1 MRRPDE
7 EGGPAESGAAG
18 AGPPEGGAG
27 TGDRHAPI
35 SGRARESLRR
45 SSKGLRRGSERA
57 RVLIAHGLGEPALF
71 AITLSAAVSAIF
83 FSLGVVAGRALGLT
97 PVVFLLAGV
106 FFAVTMATYVE
117 GSSLHIERG
126 GASTFARYAFDEF
139 WSFIAGWAI
148 LLDYLIVMAIGAVVI
163 SEYLSVFWDELGEGA
178 LPLVIAGGALLFVAM
193 QNIHGLSANRLGI
206 VLRLSLFSIVVLVAV
221 SLIGFA
227 QYWDPGSIRSSID
240 LGVAPRWEDLIFATG
255 VATVAVIGVEAASG
269 LAGEIRVGR
278 RGLKRVVLASI
289 AATMLL
295 FLIVSVAG
303 LMATPVVGDRT
314 ALGGRFIE
322 APVLAIPSS
331 YEPGF
336 VMDASQYLVG
346 ATAAA
351 LLLVA
356 MNGQMLG
363 LARLAYSLGTNRQI
377 PSGVGRL
384 HARRGTP
391 YVTIII
397 AALIAFALSLPHDVD
412 FLAGLFAFGAMIAF
426 ALAHLSVIALRFR
439 EADRPS
445 AFRVP
450 FSIPVRGARVPLPA
464 VLGAAFSIGVWLSI
478 VIYHEGARVIGA
490 IWMAFGITLYVVY
503 RRSQGK
509 SLTRRFT
516 IPAEA
521 LQESP
526 GVEYGSI
533 LVPVFGEELD
543 DDIVG
548 TAGRLATSE
557 GDEEGGAVLEALYV
571 FEIPMSLPIDAR
583 VPDDRVKEA
592 KRVLARAKEVGE
604 EYEGVEV
611 ATAMVRGRSAGQA
624 IVSEARRRGVEA
636 IVLGAE
642 EPSRLRGG
650 AILGGRGR
658 VRDRFVG
665 DTTRYVIDKAPCK
678 VILTAPPAGVE
689 GTREGVLP

>member
-1 MRRPDE
+1 M
-7 EGGPAESGAAG
+7 S
-18 AGPPEGGAG
+18 GGAG
-27 TGDRHAPI
+27 GGGSDRRA
-35 SGRARESLRR
+35 SQVSDRARESLRR
-45 SSKGLRRGSERA
+45 SSEGLRRGSERA
-57 RVLIAHGLGEPALF
+57 GARITHSLGEPALF
-71 AITLSAAVSAIF
+71 AITLSTVVSAIF
-83 FSLGVVAGRALGLT
+83 VALGVVAGRALGLT
-97 PVVFLLAGV
+97 PLVFLLAGV

-117 GSSLHIERG
+117 GTSLHVERG

-163 SEYLSVFWDELGEGA
+163 SEYLTVFWSELDEGI
-178 LPLVIAGGALLFVAM
+178 LPDVIAGGALLYVAM
-193 QNIHGLSANRLGI
+193 SNIRGLSANRIGS
-206 VLRLSLFSIVVLVAV
+206 VLRLSVVSIVVLVVV
-221 SLIGFA
+221 SVIGFTY
-227 QYWDPGSIRSSID
+227 YWDPGSIRASID

-255 VATVAVIGVEAASG
+255 IATVTVIGVEAASG

-278 RGLKRVVLASI
+278 RGLRRVVAVSVGVVIVLCV
-289 AATMLL
+289 L
-295 FLIVSVAG
+295 VSVAG
-303 LMATPVVGDRT
+303 LMATPVVGTRT
-314 ALGGRFIE
+314 ALGDRFIE
-322 APVLAIPSS
+322 APVLAIVSS
-331 YEPGF
+331 YEPGTLLD
-336 VMDASQYLVG
+336 VSRYVVG

-363 LARLAYSLGTNRQI
+363 LARLAYSLATNRQI
-377 PSGVGRL
+377 PSAVGRL
-384 HARRGTP
+384 HRRRGTP
-391 YVTIII
+391 YVTISI
-397 AALIAFALSLPHDVD
+397 AALIAFALALPHDLD
-412 FLAGLFAFGAMIAF
+412 FLAGVFAFGAMIAF
-426 ALAHLSVIALRFR
+426 SLAHLSVIVLRFR
-439 EADRPS
+439 EPDRPS

-464 VLGAAFSIGVWLSI
+464 VFGALFSISVWVSI

-490 IWMAFGITLYVVY
+490 VWMAAGITLYVVY
-503 RRSQGK
+503 RRGQGK
-509 SLTRRFT
+509 SLTSRFT

-521 LQESP
+521 LQESAAA
-526 GVEYGSI
+526 EYGSI

-548 TAGRLATSE
+548 TAGRLAASE
-557 GDEEGGAVLEALYV
+557 GEEEEGGAVLEALYV

-583 VPDDRVKEA
+583 VPEERVREA

-604 EYEGVEV
+604 EYAGVEV

-665 DTTRYVIDKAPCK
+665 ETTRYVIEKAPCK
-678 VILTAPPAGVE
+678 VILTAPPAGEE

>member
-1 MRRPDE
+1 V
-7 EGGPAESGAAG
+7 
-18 AGPPEGGAG
+18 
-27 TGDRHAPI
+27 T
-35 SGRARESLRR
+35 
-45 SSKGLRRGSERA
+45 
-57 RVLIAHGLGEPALF
+57 IAHTLGEPALF
-71 AITLSAAVSAIF
+71 AIVLSSVLAAIF
-83 FSLGVVAGRALGLT
+83 FSLGIVAGRALGLT
-97 PVVFLLAGV
+97 PLVFLLAGV

-139 WSFIAGWAI
+139 WSFVAGWAI

-163 SEYLSVFWDELGEGA
+163 SEYLTVFWNELNDGIVPE
-178 LPLVIAGGALLFVAM
+178 VVAGGALLYVAM
-193 QNIHGLSANRLGI
+193 SNIRGLSANRIGS
-206 VLRLSLFSIVVLVAV
+206 VLRLSLLSIVLLILI
-221 SLIGFA
+221 SLIGFE
-227 QYWDPGSIRSSID
+227 QYWDPGSIHASVD
-240 LGVAPRWEDLIFATG
+240 LGVAPKWEDLIFALG
-255 VATVAVIGVEAASG
+255 IASVVAIGVEAASG

-278 RGLKRVVLASI
+278 RGLRRVVIATILA
-289 AATMLL
+289 AVCL
-295 FLIVSVAG
+295 FVLVSVAA
-303 LMATPVVGDRT
+303 LMATPVVGTRT
-314 ALGGRFIE
+314 ALGGRFLE

-331 YEPGF
+331 YEPG
-336 VMDASQYLVG
+336 VLLDVSRYAVG

-363 LARLAYSLGTNRQI
+363 LARLAYSLATNRQI
-377 PSGVGRL
+377 PSAVGRL
-384 HARRGTP
+384 HRRRGTP
-391 YVTIII
+391 YMTITL
-397 AALIAFALSLPHDVD
+397 AGLIAFALALPHDLD
-412 FLAGLFAFGAMIAF
+412 FLAGVFAFGAMIAF
-426 ALAHLSVIALRFR
+426 SLAHLSVIALRFR
-439 EADRPS
+439 ESDRPS

-450 FSIPVRGARVPLPA
+450 FSIPVRGASVPLPA
-464 VLGAAFSIGVWLSI
+464 VFGAAFSIAVWVSVI
-478 VIYHEGARVIGA
+478 VYHEGARYIGFG
-490 IWMAFGITLYVVY
+490 WMAAGITLYVIY
-503 RRSQGK
+503 RRGQDK

-521 LQESP
+521 LQE
-526 GVEYGSI
+526 GTAAEYGSI

-557 GDEEGGAVLEALYV
+557 GEEEEGGAVLEALYV

-583 VPDDRVKEA
+583 VPEERVKEA

-604 EYEGVEV
+604 EYAGVEV
-611 ATAMVRGRSAGQA
+611 ATAMVRGRSVGQA

-658 VRDRFVG
+658 ARDRFVG
-665 DTTRYVIDKAPCK
+665 ETTRYVIEKAPCK
-678 VILTAPPAGVE
+678 VILTAPPAGEE

>member
-1 MRRPDE
+1 M
-7 EGGPAESGAAG
+7 S
-18 AGPPEGGAG
+18 GGAG
-27 TGDRHAPI
+27 GGGTGARHQV
-35 SGRARESLRR
+35 SDRARESIRR
-45 SSKGLRRGSERA
+45 SSEGLKRGSERA
-57 RVLIAHGLGEPALF
+57 RVIISHTLGEPALF
-71 AITLSAAVSAIF
+71 AITLSTVVSAIF

-97 PVVFLLAGV
+97 PLVFLLAGI
-106 FFAVTMATYVE
+106 FFALTMATYVE

-148 LLDYLIVMAIGAVVI
+148 LLDYLIVMAVGAIVI
-163 SEYLSVFWDELGEGA
+163 SEYLTVFWNELDEGFWPEA
-178 LPLVIAGGALLFVAM
+178 IAGGALLYVAVS
-193 QNIHGLSANRLGI
+193 NIRGLSADRIGS
-206 VLRLSLFSIVVLVAV
+206 VLRLSAVSIVVLVVV

-240 LGVAPRWEDLIFATG
+240 LGVTPRWEDFIFACG
-255 VATVAVIGVEAASG
+255 IATVVAIGVEAASG

-278 RGLKRVVLASI
+278 RGLRRVVLV
-289 AATMLL
+289 TVGVTVVL
-295 FLIVSVAG
+295 FVLVSVAG

-314 ALGGRFIE
+314 ALGDRYLE
-322 APVLAIPSS
+322 APVLAIVSS
-331 YEPGF
+331 YEPGTLLD
-336 VMDASQYLVG
+336 VSRYVVG

-363 LARLAYSLGTNRQI
+363 LARLAYSLATNRQI

-384 HARRGTP
+384 HRRRGTP
-391 YVTIII
+391 YVTISI
-397 AALIAFALSLPHDVD
+397 AALIAFALAIPHDLD
-412 FLAGLFAFGAMIAF
+412 FLAGVFAFGALIAF
-426 ALAHLSVIALRFR
+426 SIAHLSVIRLRFR
-439 EADRPS
+439 EPERPS

-450 FSIPVRGARVPLPA
+450 LSVPIRGAQVPLPA
-464 VLGAAFSIGVWLSI
+464 VIGALLSI
-478 VIYHEGARVIGA
+478 FVWISIVVYHQGARVIGA
-490 IWMAFGITLYVVY
+490 AWMAAGVTLYVVY
-503 RRSQGK
+503 RRGQGK

-521 LQESP
+521 LQE
-526 GVEYGSI
+526 GAGAEYGSI

-548 TAGRLATSE
+548 TAGRLAASE
-557 GDEEGGAVLEALYV
+557 SEEEEGGAVLEALYV

-583 VPDDRVKEA
+583 VPEERVREA

-604 EYEGVEV
+604 EYAGIEV
-611 ATAMVRGRSAGQA
+611 ATAMVRGRSVGQA
-624 IVSEARRRGVEA
+624 IVSEAKRRGVEA

-665 DTTRYVIDKAPCK
+665 ETTRYVVEKAPCK
-678 VILTAPPAGVE
+678 VILTAPPAGEV

>member
-1 MRRPDE
+1 M
-7 EGGPAESGAAG
+7 
-18 AGPPEGGAG
+18 
-27 TGDRHAPI
+27 
-35 SGRARESLRR
+35 
-45 SSKGLRRGSERA
+45 
-57 RVLIAHGLGEPALF
+57 AHTLGEPALF
-71 AITLSAAVSAIF
+71 AITLSSVVAAIF

-97 PVVFLLAGV
+97 PLVFLLAGI
-106 FFAVTMATYVE
+106 FFAVTLATYVE

-139 WSFIAGWAI
+139 WSFVAGWAI

-163 SEYLSVFWDELGEGA
+163 SEYLSVFWGELAEGA
-178 LPLVIAGGALLFVAM
+178 LPTVIAAGALLYVAM
-193 QNIHGLSANRLGI
+193 SNIRGLSANRIGS
-206 VLRLSLFSIVVLVAV
+206 VLRLSLLSIVVLVLV
-221 SLIGFA
+221 SLIGFE
-227 QYWDPGSIRSSID
+227 QYWDPGAIQGSID
-240 LGVAPRWEDLIFATG
+240 LGVAPKWKDLIFALG
-255 VATVAVIGVEAASG
+255 VASVVAIGIEAASG

-278 RGLKRVVLASI
+278 RGLRRVVIVSVLA
-289 AATMLL
+289 AVGL
-295 FLIVSVAG
+295 FVLVSVAG
-303 LMATPVVGDRT
+303 LMATPVVGTRT
-314 ALGGRFIE
+314 ALGDRFLE

-331 YEPGF
+331 YEPGALLD
-336 VMDASQYLVG
+336 VSRYAVG

-363 LARLAYSLGTNRQI
+363 LARLAYSLATNRQI
-377 PSGVGRL
+377 PSAVGRL
-384 HARRGTP
+384 HRRRGTP
-391 YVTIII
+391 YVTIWL
-397 AALIAFALSLPHDVD
+397 AALIAFALSLPHDLD
-412 FLAGLFAFGAMIAF
+412 FLAGVFAFGAMIAF
-426 ALAHLSVIALRFR
+426 SLAHLSVIALRFR
-439 EADRPS
+439 ESDRPS

-464 VLGAAFSIGVWLSI
+464 VFGAAFSIAVWLSVI
-478 VIYHEGARVIGA
+478 VYHEGARYIGFG
-490 IWMAFGITLYVVY
+490 WMAAGISLYVIY
-503 RRSQGK
+503 RRGQGK
-509 SLTRRFT
+509 SLTSRFT

-521 LQESP
+521 LQE
-526 GVEYGSI
+526 GTAAEYGSI
-533 LVPVFGEELD
+533 LVPVFGEEFD

-548 TAGRLATSE
+548 TAGRLAASE
-557 GDEEGGAVLEALYV
+557 GEEDEGGAVLEALYV

-583 VPDDRVKEA
+583 VPEERVKEA

-604 EYEGVEV
+604 EYVGVEV
-611 ATAMVRGRSAGQA
+611 ATAMVRGRSVGQA

-665 DTTRYVIDKAPCK
+665 ETTRYVIEKAPCK
-678 VILTAPPAGVE
+678 VILTAPPAGEE

>member
-1 MRRPDE
+1 VS
-7 EGGPAESGAAG
+7 GGSG
-18 AGPPEGGAG
+18 GGG
-27 TGDRHAPI
+27 TGARHQV
-35 SGRARESLRR
+35 SDRARESLRR
-45 SSKGLRRGSERA
+45 SSEGLRRGSERA
-57 RVLIAHGLGEPALF
+57 RVIIAHRLGEPALF
-71 AITLSAAVSAIF
+71 AITLSTVVSAIF

-97 PVVFLLAGV
+97 PLVYLLAAV

-139 WSFIAGWAI
+139 WSFVAGWAI

-163 SEYLSVFWDELGEGA
+163 SEYLTVFWSQLDEGV
-178 LPLVIAGGALLFVAM
+178 LPEVIAGGALLFVAM
-193 QNIHGLSANRLGI
+193 SNIRGLSAHRIGS
-206 VLRLSLFSIVVLVAV
+206 VLRLSVLSIVVLVVV

-227 QYWDPGSIRSSID
+227 QYWDPGSIISSID
-240 LGVAPRWEDLIFATG
+240 LGTAPRWEDLIFACG
-255 VATVAVIGVEAASG
+255 IAAVIAIGVEAASG

-278 RGLKRVVLASI
+278 RGLKRVVV
-289 AATMLL
+289 ATIGVTVVLSLL
-295 FLIVSVAG
+295 VSVAA

-314 ALGGRFIE
+314 ALGGPYIE
-322 APVLAIPSS
+322 APVLAIVSS
-331 YEPGF
+331 YEPG
-336 VMDASQYLVG
+336 VVLDVSRYVVG

-363 LARLAYSLGTNRQI
+363 LARLAYSLATNRQI
-377 PSGVGRL
+377 PSAVGRL
-384 HARRGTP
+384 HRRRGTP
-391 YVTIII
+391 YVTISL
-397 AALIAFALSLPHDVD
+397 AALIAFALALPHDLD
-412 FLAGLFAFGAMIAF
+412 FLAGVFAFGALIAF
-426 ALAHLSVIALRFR
+426 SIAHLAVIRLRFS
-439 EADRPS
+439 EPDRPS

-450 FSIPVRGARVPLPA
+450 LSIRVRGAQVPLPA
-464 VLGAAFSIGVWLSI
+464 VFGALTSVFVWISI
-478 VIYHEGARVIGA
+478 VIYHEGARIIGA
-490 IWMAFGITLYVVY
+490 AWMAAGITLYVVY
-503 RRSQGK
+503 RRGQGK
-509 SLTRRFT
+509 SLTHRFT

-521 LQESP
+521 LQE
-526 GVEYGSI
+526 GAGAEYGSI

-557 GDEEGGAVLEALYV
+557 SEDEEGGAVLEALYV

-583 VPDDRVKEA
+583 VPEDRVRDA

-604 EYEGVEV
+604 EYAGVEV
-611 ATAMVRGRSAGQA
+611 ATAMVRGRSVGQA
-624 IVSEARRRGVEA
+624 IVSEAKRRGVEA

-665 DTTRYVIDKAPCK
+665 ETTRYVVEKAPCK
-678 VILTAPPAGVE
+678 VILTAPPAGEE